1 MMNKTQQQVEV
12 ALASL
17 EKELNMLQNSQTRL
31 QILAQFQR
39 QGVTQKRSMPFT
51 TGKGQ
56 RS

>member
-1 MMNKTQQQVEV
+1 MNKTQQQVEV